1 MMDDRLTF
9 NLLCSGNTVGVF
21 QLESSGMKRLV
32 ANMQPSSFEDIVA
45 ILALYR
51 PGPLGSG
58 MVEDYVQCKHGRKK
72 VVYPHPL
79 MEDILRETY
88 GEIVYQEQ
96 IIQWYRSW
104 LVFHWVRQI
113 CCAERSA
120 KSPLKFWLNNVPN
133 LWKVV

>member
-1 MMDDRLTF
+1 MDDRLTF
-9 NLLCSGNTVGVF
+9 DLLCSGNTVGVF

-72 VVYPHPL
+72 VVYP
-79 MEDILRETY
+79 
-88 GEIVYQEQ
+88 Q
-96 IIQWYRSW
+96 IK
-104 LVFHWVRQI
+104 L
-113 CCAERSA
+113 
-120 KSPLKFWLNNVPN
+120 LKN
-133 LWKVV
+133 